1 MHVKGHFFPI
11 ASSNYQVCVA
21 TISDTHIE
29 IINDE
34 HVIARHAISSL
45 NLSSGMAGLADELN
59 FEDGSRFI
67 PLDVNYRWPFKANNH
82 HVMERLEKVN
92 GQF

>member
-29 IINDE
+29 VINDE
-34 HVIARHAISSL
+34 HVFNKIGITIS
-45 NLSSGMAGLADELN
+45 
-59 FEDGSRFI
+59 
-67 PLDVNYRWPFKANNH
+67 
-82 HVMERLEKVN
+82 LE
-92 GQF
+92 